1 MIVGVVREIR
11 EHEYRVGMV
20 PGGVRPLVMDGHR
33 VLVETRAGEGSG
45 LSDEQYN
52 AAGAEIVADGATV
65 YRDAELI
72 VKVKE
77 PQPAEFPQIRPGQMI
92 FGYFHLASSE
102 KMTRALLAS
111 GATCIAYE
119 TIQTPD
125 GRLPCLT
132 PMSEVAGRMAVQEGA
147 KYLEKPMK
155 GRGILLSGVPGVQPA
170 EVLVLGGG
178 IVGASAARVAAGL
191 GARVVVLDV
200 NLERLRYLADVMP
213 PNVITLMSNEEN
225 LIRHLRHADLVI
237 GAVLVP
243 GARAPVLIRY
253 DMLKHMMPGAVIV
266 DVCIDQ
272 GGCLE
277 TSRPTTHAD
286 PVYEVDGIIH
296 YCVTNMPGA
305 VGRTSTFALTNVTLP
320 YARKIAALGLKR
332 AAAEDSAIRAGV
344 NISGGRLTLHTVAE
358 QFGLEQTTVEAAL
371 ETGFDE
377 LD

>member
-1 MIVGVVREIR
+1 MIVGVVREIC
-11 EHEYRVGMV
+11 EHEYRVGMI
-20 PGGVRPLVMDGHR
+20 PGGVRQLVADGHR

-45 LSDEQYN
+45 LEDVKYE
-52 AAGAEIVADGATV
+52 AAGAEIVPDAASV
-65 YRDAELI
+65 YSQAELI

-77 PQPAEFPQIRPGQMI
+77 PQPAEYFLIRPNQMI
-92 FGYFHLASSE
+92 LSFFHLASSQ
-102 KMTRALLAS
+102 KLTRVLIET

-178 IVGASAARVAAGL
+178 VVGASAARVAAGL
-191 GARVVVLDV
+191 GARVIVLDV

-213 PNVITLMSNEEN
+213 PNVVTLMSNEEN
-225 LIRHLRHADLVI
+225 LRHHLPHADLVI
-237 GAVLVP
+237 GAVLVA
-243 GARAPVLIRY
+243 GSRAPVLVKR
-253 DMLKHMMPGAVIV
+253 DMLKTMKPGSVIV
-266 DVCIDQ
+266 DVSIDQ
-272 GGCLE
+272 GGCVE
-277 TSRPTTHAD
+277 TSRRTTHGD
-286 PVYEVDGIIH
+286 PVFEVDGVIH

-320 YARKIAALGLKR
+320 YARKIAALGLEH
-332 AAAEDSAIRAGV
+332 AAAEDVSLRAGV
-344 NISGGRLTLHTVAE
+344 NIFHGHLTLRPVAE
-358 QFGLEQTTVEAAL
+358 QFGLEYTPAEKAL
-371 ETGFDE
+371 ETWADD